1 MASISPV
8 TAATSKTPWCA
19 SARCS
24 LRLALPAVLSIGCS
38 PAAKRA
44 PGSDSFDNV
53 VGSAPMNRTGLVVAL
68 SIGVVI
74 GVVFGVEPR
83 LDLSVSTPFYDPKT
97 HDFPLNGHVWS
108 QYARNAARALITLL
122 IVPSGIALL
131 GKFLFPRR
139 RMLIKAEAVLFL
151 IGTLA
156 VGPGLITNTLL
167 KDHWG
172 RARPIDVTEFG
183 GTSRFTAWWDPR
195 GDCPNNCSFIAG
207 EPAGAFWTMA
217 PAALAPPQWRLLAYG
232 AALAFGSAVGVL
244 RIAGGGH
251 FFTDVVFA
259 GVFMYLVIWAA
270 YGLIYRWW
278 PKRTGDKTDNPAE

>member
-1 MASISPV
+1 MASISPAI
-8 TAATSKTPWCA
+8 AAITGAHSCA

-24 LRLALPAVLSIGCS
+24 PRPALPAVLSIGCS
-38 PAAKRA
+38 PAAGQA
-44 PGSDSFDNV
+44 PGSDSFRTIA
-53 VGSAPMNRTGLVVAL
+53 GSAPMNRTGLVIAL
-68 SIGVVI
+68 TVGVVV
-74 GVVFGVEPR
+74 GVVFGLWPR
-83 LDLSVSTPFYDPKT
+83 LDLAVSTPFYDPKT
-97 HDFPLNGHVWS
+97 HDFPLNAHVWS
-108 QYARNAARALITLL
+108 QYARTAARVLITLL
-122 IVPSGIALL
+122 IVPAGIALL

-156 VGPGLITNTLL
+156 VGPGLLTNTLL

-172 RARPIDVTEFG
+172 RARPIDVTEFS

-259 GVFMYLVIWAA
+259 GVFMYLLIWAA

-278 PKRTGDKTDNPAE
+278 PSRSGSKTDEPAD

>member
-1 MASISPV
+1 
-8 TAATSKTPWCA
+8 
-19 SARCS
+19 
-24 LRLALPAVLSIGCS
+24 
-38 PAAKRA
+38 
-44 PGSDSFDNV
+44 
-53 VGSAPMNRTGLVVAL
+53 MNRTGLVIAL
-68 SIGVVI
+68 TIGVVV
-74 GVVFGVEPR
+74 GVVFGVVPR
-83 LDLSVSTPFYDPKT
+83 LDLAVSTPFYDPKT
-97 HDFPLNGHVWS
+97 HDFPLNGHVWA
-108 QYARNAARALITLL
+108 QYARNAARVLITLL
-122 IVPSGIALL
+122 IVPAGIALI

-139 RMLIKAEAVLFL
+139 RMLIKGQAVLFL

-156 VGPGLITNTLL
+156 VGPGLIANTLL

-183 GTSRFTAWWDPR
+183 GLSHFTPWWDPR

-259 GVFMYLVIWAA
+259 GLFIYLVIWAA

-278 PKRTGDKTDNPAE
+278 PKRTRDGIDKPAE

>member
-1 MASISPV
+1 
-8 TAATSKTPWCA
+8 
-19 SARCS
+19 
-24 LRLALPAVLSIGCS
+24 
-38 PAAKRA
+38 
-44 PGSDSFDNV
+44 
-53 VGSAPMNRTGLVVAL
+53 MNRTAL
-68 SIGVVI
+68 IIALTIGVAV
-74 GVVFGVEPR
+74 GVVFGVWPR
-83 LDLSVSTPFYDPKT
+83 LDLAVSTPFYDPKI
-97 HDFPLNGHVWS
+97 HDFPLNAQVWS
-108 QYARNAARALITLL
+108 QYARAAARGLITLL
-122 IVPSGIALL
+122 IVP
-131 GKFLFPRR
+131 RR
-139 RMLIKAEAVLFL
+139 RMLIKTEAVLFL

-183 GTSRFTAWWDPR
+183 GSNRFTAWWDPR

-217 PAALAPPQWRLLAYG
+217 PAALAPPQWRLLAFG

-259 GVFMYLVIWAA
+259 GVFMYLLIWSA

-278 PKRTGDKTDNPAE
+278 PKRMVDKTDKPAE

>member
-1 MASISPV
+1 
-8 TAATSKTPWCA
+8 
-19 SARCS
+19 
-24 LRLALPAVLSIGCS
+24 
-38 PAAKRA
+38 
-44 PGSDSFDNV
+44 
-53 VGSAPMNRTGLVVAL
+53 MNRTGLVIAL
-68 SIGVVI
+68 SIGVMV
-74 GVVFGVEPR
+74 GVVFGVVPR
-83 LDLSVSTPFYDPKT
+83 LDLAVSTPFYDPKT

-108 QYARNAARALITLL
+108 QYARDAARLLITLL
-122 IVPSGIALL
+122 IVPAGIALI

-139 RMLIKAEAVLFL
+139 RMLIKGQAALFL

-183 GTSRFTAWWDPR
+183 GTSRFTPWWDPR

-232 AALAFGSAVGVL
+232 GALAFGIAVGVL

-259 GVFMYLVIWAA
+259 GVFMFLVIWTA
-270 YGLIYRWW
+270 YGLIYRGW
-278 PKRTGDKTDNPAE
+278 PKRTRDGTDKPAE

>member
-1 MASISPV
+1 MAWISPAI
-8 TAATSKTPWCA
+8 AAIPKTLWCA

-24 LRLALPAVLSIGCS
+24 PRPALPAVLSIGCS

-44 PGSDSFDNV
+44 PGSDSNYNV
-53 VGSAPMNRTGLVVAL
+53 VGAVPMNRTGLVIAL
-68 SIGVVI
+68 SIGVVV
-74 GVVFGVEPR
+74 GVVFGVVPR
-83 LDLSVSTPFYDPKT
+83 LDLAVSTPFYDPKT
-97 HDFPLNGHVWS
+97 HDFPCNGHVWS
-108 QYARNAARALITLL
+108 QYARDAARSLIALL
-122 IVPSGIALL
+122 IVQAGIALV

-139 RMLIKAEAVLFL
+139 PMLIKMEAVLFL

-183 GTSRFTAWWDPR
+183 GSSRFTPWWDPR
-195 GDCPNNCSFIAG
+195 GDCPNNCSFVAG

-232 AALAFGSAVGVL
+232 GALAFGSAVGVL

-259 GVFMYLVIWAA
+259 GVFMFLVIWAA
-270 YGLIYRWW
+270 YGLIFRWW
-278 PKRTGDKTDNPAE
+278 PKRMADKTDKPAD

>member
-1 MASISPV
+1 
-8 TAATSKTPWCA
+8 
-19 SARCS
+19 
-24 LRLALPAVLSIGCS
+24 
-38 PAAKRA
+38 
-44 PGSDSFDNV
+44 
-53 VGSAPMNRTGLVVAL
+53 MNRTGLIIAL
-68 SIGVVI
+68 TIGVVV
-74 GVVFGVEPR
+74 GVVFGVWSR
-83 LDLSVSTPFYDPKT
+83 LDLAASTPFYDPRT
-97 HDFPLNGHVWS
+97 HDFPLNAHLWS
-108 QYARNAARALITLL
+108 QYARTAARALITLL
-122 IVPSGIALL
+122 IVPAGIALV

-156 VGPGLITNTLL
+156 VGPGLITNTFL

-183 GTSRFTAWWDPR
+183 GTSRFTPWWDPR
-195 GDCPNNCSFIAG
+195 GDCPTNCSFIAG

-259 GVFMYLVIWAA
+259 AVFMYLVICAA

-278 PKRTGDKTDNPAE
+278 PKRTGDKTDKPAE

>member
-1 MASISPV
+1 
-8 TAATSKTPWCA
+8 
-19 SARCS
+19 
-24 LRLALPAVLSIGCS
+24 
-38 PAAKRA
+38 
-44 PGSDSFDNV
+44 
-53 VGSAPMNRTGLVVAL
+53 MNRTGLVIAL
-68 SIGVVI
+68 AIGVVV
-74 GVVFGVEPR
+74 GVVFGAVPR
-83 LDLSVSTPFYDPKT
+83 LDLAASAPFYDPNT

-108 QYARNAARALITLL
+108 QYVRTAARVLITLL
-122 IVPSGIALL
+122 IVPAGIALL

-139 RMLIKAEAVLFL
+139 RMLIKTEAVLFL

-156 VGPGLITNTLL
+156 VGPGLLTNTLL

-183 GTSRFTAWWDPR
+183 GTSRFTPWWDPR
-195 GDCPNNCSFIAG
+195 GDCPNNCSFVAG
-207 EPAGAFWTMA
+207 EPAGAFWTLA

-270 YGLIYRWW
+270 YGLIYRCW
-278 PKRTGDKTDNPAE
+278 PKRAGDKTDKQAE